1 MYALFSLWP
10 KVDLIKVVK
19 TLTSLAVIYAGH
31 KKLQAIQY
39 WLQNYKRIFSEM
51 HENWTF
57 FQTS

>member
-19 TLTSLAVIYAGH
+19 ILTSLAVIYAGQ
-31 KKLQAIQY
+31 KLQAIQY
-39 WLQNYKRIFSEM
+39 WLQNYKRIFAEM